1 MSTNYD
7 QMEEIWGLG
16 AMYSEYQIDDRI
28 CYTADG
34 QTRTGTI
41 IWVCAHTNTVEQQLP
56 TRYVIRSDDKDES
69 LDIVLSGN
77 IVIGEPNKQE
87 ARSNFLTDM
96 SEQALID
103 MLATLSVPIFI
114 REDIDDDGLPFYV
127 WHLGESTPERPYG
140 ACVGVHR
147 QFSGA
152 LKLAIEKAIKGI
164 RE

>member
-7 QMEEIWGLG
+7 QMEEIWGQG
-16 AMYSEYQIDDRI
+16 AIYSEYQIDDRI
-28 CYTADG
+28 CYVIDG

-41 IWVCAHTNTVEQQLP
+41 IWACAPTNISGQQLP
-56 TRYVIRSDDKDES
+56 TRY
-69 LDIVLSGN
+69 IVQPDNKENSRDVVSSGN
-77 IVIGEPNKQE
+77 IVVGETYKQE
-87 ARSNFLTDM
+87 VRSNFLTDV

-103 MLATLSVPIFI
+103 MLATLSIPIFI
-114 REDIDDDGLPFYV
+114 REQIDDDGLPFYV
-127 WHLGESTPERPYG
+127 WHLGESTPERPFG
-140 ACVGVHR
+140 VCVGVHR

>member
-7 QMEEIWGLG
+7 QMEEIWGL
-16 AMYSEYQIDDRI
+16 AAIFSEYQIDDRI
-28 CYTADG
+28 CYTVEG
-34 QTRTGTI
+34 QTHTGTI
-41 IWVCAHTNTVEQQLP
+41 IWVCAPTNTVEKQLP
-56 TRYVIRSDDKDES
+56 TRYVIRPDDEDES

-77 IVIGEPNKQE
+77 IVICETNKQE
-87 ARSNFLTDM
+87 ARSNFMTDM
-96 SEQALID
+96 SEQAIID
-103 MLATLSVPIFI
+103 MLATLSIPIFI

-127 WHLGESTPERPYG
+127 WHLGESTPERPFG
-140 ACVGVHR
+140 VCVGVHR